1 MRRAFV
7 QLRLPRNPFLRLL
20 LAVAGIALLS
30 MFALAGAALA
40 AVALAALGLR
50 GLWWKLRGGAP
61 ATGPGRG
68 APADV
73 IEGDYT
79 VVERTRVQLP
89 PRRQG

>member
-1 MRRAFV
+1 V
-7 QLRLPRNPFLRLL
+7 
-20 LAVAGIALLS
+20 
-30 MFALAGAALA
+30 ALA
-40 AVALAALGLR
+40 AVGLR

>member
-50 GLWWKLRGGAP
+50 SLWWKLRGGAP
-61 ATGPGRG
+61 ASGQGRS